1 MSTPSKCTLEIRR
14 LVIDNFLN
22 LWYLVIVWSFIIL
35 GSFVIFQMSLNPWA
49 GCEGYTEYKRA
60 LELNGRQVLFE
71 CGHGRYR
78 YLGDQVLP
86 QVQHEYP
93 PTTIPIP
100 PCPFIRLVDFLN
112 YEEIARA
119 RDGYIVIRVEGNY
132 FEFIR
137 VHLQGCLAGITVLLF
152 PSKVKFSS
160 RKYFFHISAQ

>member
-1 MSTPSKCTLEIRR
+1 M
-14 LVIDNFLN
+14 
-22 LWYLVIVWSFIIL
+22 
-35 GSFVIFQMSLNPWA
+35 
-49 GCEGYTEYKRA
+49 
-60 LELNGRQVLFE
+60 ELNGRQVLFK

-78 YLGDQVLP
+78 YVGDQVLP

-119 RDGYIVIRVEGNY
+119 RDGYIVIRVEGNH

-152 PSKVKFSS
+152 PSEVKFSS
-160 RKYFFHISAQ
+160 RKYFFHIFAQ